1 MARLIV
7 DDSALTGI
15 EKLDPAHMREVTR
28 KCVLAGAKVI
38 EKEMKNTIE
47 ARGHIV
53 NRYMLNSVG
62 PGVLHE
68 DIDRTWIEVYPQGDD
83 PRGVQNEMKYEMLVK
98 GYYNRDT
105 GRKIRRD
112 PVLKNIKAKAEPK
125 VLAAMAYQF
134 DLCMKEI
141 NGG

>member
-1 MARLIV
+1 MARLVV

-15 EKLDPAHMREVTR
+15 EKLDPAHVREVTR

-38 EKEMKNTIE
+38 EKEMRN
-47 ARGHIV
+47 AIV
-53 NRYMLNSVG
+53 SREHVVNGWMRDSVG

-83 PRGVQNEMKYEMLVK
+83 PRGVRNEMKYEMLVK
-98 GYYNRDT
+98 GFYNRST
-105 GRKIRRD
+105 ERKIRRD
-112 PVLKNIKAKAEPK
+112 PVLKNIKNAAEPK
-125 VLAAMAYQF
+125 VLAVMAYQF